1 MLKSF
6 SITNP
11 QFLAQK
17 LQELVEGNQVM
28 HELQSTIDQ
37 LNDDITHVTS
47 VKSQLEIELREYAEN
62 LKELE
67 VKNKSAE
74 VAFANI
80 RFVTI

>member
-17 LQELVEGNQVM
+17 LQELVAVNQVM

>member
-1 MLKSF
+1 
-6 SITNP
+6 
-11 QFLAQK
+11 
-17 LQELVEGNQVM
+17 M